1 MSQRLSHLL
10 QRSMGALARLG
21 HRRPWQALLLVTL
34 VAALAGVSA
43 SRVRLD
49 ADLSGLLPK
58 SFDSIRGLEQLQKRF
73 GGIGYVVVV
82 GQGEDLQGLRRFAD
96 DAALRLAALPEVRWV
111 DHKRSGEFL
120 KDRALYF
127 LDTADLQEVHTR
139 LQARYKYE
147 KRKANPLYVKL
158 DDEPVP
164 PLDFAD
170 IEARVA
176 GGSQKR
182 LAGDGEP
189 YYLEPNAGKTA
200 DGKTFARIVVMAKP
214 ARTSVDLAYAAQL
227 LRKAEA
233 EVAGLDPKRYGPG
246 FRADLTGT
254 FKKKVDQQGQIGAD
268 IASTSLLAL
277 ALVLA
282 YLFWHFRSVAAVAL
296 VLGPTSAGL
305 ICTYGFVGLAYGSV
319 NLLTGFL
326 GAILGG
332 LGTEHGIHL
341 VGRYAALRR
350 EGKSSEDAA
359 AEAFS
364 HTGASA
370 LVAAVVAALTFASLA
385 ISEFRAFR
393 EFGVIAAF
401 GMIAVLL
408 AYLAMLPALFALWHR
423 LAPSRPLAPP
433 LPQARAVLAH
443 WLPRA
448 AKPLLATAIAA
459 LLALGWMGRDVR
471 FDYDFAALED
481 GSLPSFRLDRE
492 VNRILGYSQTPVVL
506 LTERPEDERAVVAE
520 LNRRKAELGAASTVD
535 FVGALDDL
543 VPRDQPAKREILDR
557 IAKITDRIEA
567 AKLDPADRPRFA
579 DLRRAVAAPPF
590 SRDDLPREIRRQ
602 FEGLGSEKAGFVLVF
617 PRVSL
622 ADGEKVRALAREV
635 RTIDLGPSLGGSA
648 RTVSAAG
655 DAMVLADIL
664 EMVTRESPWVLLAA
678 LVSVLLTTWALM
690 GSLGLALVCIAP
702 TLLSLLALVGAMP
715 LFGLPFNYLNILV
728 VPVLVGTTVDGAV
741 HLVSR
746 LRSQEEPFALA
757 YSETSRAVAGG
768 LLTSAVGFGALLLAD
783 HPGLQSI
790 GKLAVLGF
798 SINLVFMLL
807 LLPAALWLARRIAKP
822 EDAGVLS

>member
-1 MSQRLSHLL
+1 MSQRLGHLV
-10 QRSMGALARLG
+10 QRSLSALARLG
-21 HRRPWQALLLVTL
+21 HRRPWHALIIAALVTG
-34 VAALAGVSA
+34 LAGLSA

-58 SFDSIRGLEQLQKRF
+58 SFDSIRGLEQLQQRF
-73 GGIGYVVVV
+73 GGVGYVVVV
-82 GQGEDLQGLRRFAD
+82 GEGEDLQGLRRFAD
-96 DAALRLAALPEVRWV
+96 DAAERLGKLPEVRWV
-111 DHKRSGEFL
+111 DHKRSSEFL

-127 LDTADLQEVHTR
+127 LDTPDLEEVHRR

-170 IEARVA
+170 LEERVA
-176 GGSQKR
+176 GGSQQR
-182 LAGDGEP
+182 LAGDGEA
-189 YYLEPNAGKTA
+189 YYLDAKAGKTA
-200 DGKTFARIVVMAKP
+200 QGKPFGRVVVMAKP
-214 ARTSVDLAYAAQL
+214 ARTSVDLAYAAEL

-233 EVAGLDPKRYGPG
+233 EVRALDPQRYGPG
-246 FRADLTGT
+246 FRLDLTGT

-268 IASTSLLAL
+268 IAATSLLAL
-277 ALVLA
+277 GLVLA

-296 VLGPTSAGL
+296 VMGPTSAGL
-305 ICTYGFVGLAYGSV
+305 ICTYGFVGAVYGSV

-341 VGRYAALRR
+341 IGRYAALRR
-350 EGKSSEDAA
+350 EGHSSEEAT

-370 LVAAVVAALTFASLA
+370 LVAALVASLTFASLA

-401 GMIAVLL
+401 GMVAVWATYMLL
-408 AYLAMLPALFALWHR
+408 LPAFFALWHR
-423 LAPSRPLAPP
+423 LAPQRSLAPP

-443 WLPRA
+443 GLPRA
-448 AKPLLATAIAA
+448 AKPLIAVGIAA
-459 LLALGWMGRDVR
+459 LLLLGWSSRDVR

-506 LTERPEDERAVVAE
+506 LTQQPEDERRVVAE
-520 LNRRKAELGAASTVD
+520 LKRRKAQLGEASTVD

-543 VPRDQPAKREILDR
+543 VPPDQPAKREILDR
-557 IAKITDRIEA
+557 IAKITERIEP
-567 AKLDPADRPRFA
+567 AKLDPADRPRFD

-590 SRDDLPREIRRQ
+590 DRAALPKEIRRQ
-602 FEGLGSEKAGFVLVF
+602 FEGLGSEKSGFVLVF

-635 RTIDLGPSLGGSA
+635 RTIDLGGG

-664 EMVTRESPWVLLAA
+664 DMVTRESPWVLLAA
-678 LVSVLLTTWALM
+678 LLSVVLTTWLLI
-690 GSLGLALVCIAP
+690 GSLGQALVCIAP

-715 LFGLPFNYLNILV
+715 LLGLPFNYLNILV

-746 LRSQEEPFALA
+746 LGSGDEPFALA

-798 SINLVFMLL
+798 TINLLFMLL
-807 LLPAALWLARRIAKP
+807 LLPAALWLVRRGKKDP
-822 EDAGVLS
+822 PVEVFS

>member
-1 MSQRLSHLL
+1 
-10 QRSMGALARLG
+10 MGALARLG

-34 VAALAGVSA
+34 VAALAGISA

-58 SFDSIRGLEQLQKRF
+58 SFASIRGLEQLQKRF

-127 LDTADLQEVHTR
+127 LDTADLEEVHKR

-164 PLDFAD
+164 PLDFGD

-182 LAGDGEP
+182 LSGDGEP

-233 EVAGLDPKRYGPG
+233 EVAALDPQRYGPG

-254 FKKKVDQQGQIGAD
+254 FKKKVDQQGQIAAD

-350 EGKSSEDAA
+350 EGKNSEDAT

-408 AYLAMLPALFALWHR
+408 AYLSMLPALFAIWHR
-423 LAPSRPLAPP
+423 LAPLRPLAPE

-448 AKPLLATAIAA
+448 AKPLIATGIAA
-459 LLALGWMGRDVR
+459 LLALGWMGREVR

-481 GSLPSFRLDRE
+481 GSLPSFRLDRD

-520 LNRRKAELGAASTVD
+520 LNNRKAKLGAASTVD

-543 VPRDQPAKREILDR
+543 VPRDQAAKREILDR
-557 IAKITDRIEA
+557 IGKITDRIEA

-590 SRDDLPREIRRQ
+590 GRDDLPPEIRRQ

-635 RTIDLGPSLGGSA
+635 RTIELANDRS
-648 RTVSAAG
+648 VSAAG

-702 TLLSLLALVGAMP
+702 TVLSLLALIGAMP
-715 LFGLPFNYLNILV
+715 LLGWPFNYLNILV

-746 LRSQEEPFALA
+746 LRSQEEPFAQA

-798 SINLVFMLL
+798 TINLVFMLL
-807 LLPAALWLARRIAKP
+807 LLPAGLWLARRVSKP
-822 EDAGVLS
+822 EDVGVLS

>member
-34 VAALAGVSA
+34 VAALAGISA

-58 SFDSIRGLEQLQKRF
+58 SFASIRGLEQLQKRF

-127 LDTADLQEVHTR
+127 LDTADLEEVHKR

-164 PLDFAD
+164 PLDFGD

-182 LAGDGEP
+182 LSGDGEP

-233 EVAGLDPKRYGPG
+233 EVAALDPQRYGPG

-254 FKKKVDQQGQIGAD
+254 FKKKVDQQGQIAAD

-350 EGKSSEDAA
+350 EGKNSEDAT

-408 AYLAMLPALFALWHR
+408 AYLSMLPALFAIWHR
-423 LAPSRPLAPP
+423 LAPLRPLAPE

-448 AKPLLATAIAA
+448 AKPLIATGIAA
-459 LLALGWMGRDVR
+459 LLALGWMARDVR

-481 GSLPSFRLDRE
+481 GSLPSFRLDRD

-520 LNRRKAELGAASTVD
+520 LNNRKAKLGAASTVD

-543 VPRDQPAKREILDR
+543 VPRDQAAKREILDR
-557 IAKITDRIEA
+557 IGKITDRIEA

-590 SRDDLPREIRRQ
+590 SRDDLPPEIRRQ

-635 RTIDLGPSLGGSA
+635 RTIELANDRS
-648 RTVSAAG
+648 VSAAG

-702 TLLSLLALVGAMP
+702 TVLSLLALIGAMP
-715 LFGLPFNYLNILV
+715 LLGWPFNYLNILV

-798 SINLVFMLL
+798 TINLVFMLL
-807 LLPAALWLARRIAKP
+807 LLPAGLWLARRVSKP
-822 EDAGVLS
+822 EDVGVLS

>member
-1 MSQRLSHLL
+1 
-10 QRSMGALARLG
+10 MGALARLG

-34 VAALAGVSA
+34 VAALAGISA

-58 SFDSIRGLEQLQKRF
+58 SFASIRGLEQLQKRF

-127 LDTADLQEVHTR
+127 LDTADLEEVHKR

-164 PLDFAD
+164 PLDFGD

-182 LAGDGEP
+182 LSGDGEP

-233 EVAGLDPKRYGPG
+233 EVAALDPQRYGPG

-254 FKKKVDQQGQIGAD
+254 FKKKVDQQGQIAAD

-350 EGKSSEDAA
+350 EGKNSEDAT

-408 AYLAMLPALFALWHR
+408 AYLSMLPALFAIWHR
-423 LAPSRPLAPP
+423 LAPLRPLAPE

-448 AKPLLATAIAA
+448 AKPLLATGIAA
-459 LLALGWMGRDVR
+459 LLALGWMARDVR

-481 GSLPSFRLDRE
+481 GSLPSFRLDRD

-520 LNRRKAELGAASTVD
+520 LNNRKAKLGAASTVD

-543 VPRDQPAKREILDR
+543 VPRDQAAKREILDR
-557 IAKITDRIEA
+557 IGKITDRIEA

-590 SRDDLPREIRRQ
+590 SRDDLPPEIRRQ

-635 RTIDLGPSLGGSA
+635 RTIELANDRS
-648 RTVSAAG
+648 VSAAG

-702 TLLSLLALVGAMP
+702 TVLSLLALIGAMP
-715 LFGLPFNYLNILV
+715 LLGWPFNYLNILV

-798 SINLVFMLL
+798 TINLVFMLL
-807 LLPAALWLARRIAKP
+807 LLPAGLWLARRVSKP
-822 EDAGVLS
+822 EDVGVLS

>member
-1 MSQRLSHLL
+1 
-10 QRSMGALARLG
+10 LG

-34 VAALAGVSA
+34 VAALAGISA

-58 SFDSIRGLEQLQKRF
+58 SFASIRGLEQLQKRF

-127 LDTADLQEVHTR
+127 LDTADLEEVHKR

-164 PLDFAD
+164 PLDFGD

-182 LAGDGEP
+182 LSGDGEP

-233 EVAGLDPKRYGPG
+233 EVAALDPQRYGPG

-254 FKKKVDQQGQIGAD
+254 FKKKVDQQGQIAAD

-350 EGKSSEDAA
+350 EGKNSEDAT

-408 AYLAMLPALFALWHR
+408 AYLSMLPALFAIWHR
-423 LAPSRPLAPP
+423 LAPLRPLAPE

-448 AKPLLATAIAA
+448 AKPLIATGIAA
-459 LLALGWMGRDVR
+459 LLALGWMGREVR

-481 GSLPSFRLDRE
+481 GSLPSFRLDRD

-520 LNRRKAELGAASTVD
+520 LNNRKAKLGAASTVD

-543 VPRDQPAKREILDR
+543 VPRDQAAKREILDR
-557 IAKITDRIEA
+557 IGKITDRIEA

-590 SRDDLPREIRRQ
+590 GRDDLPPEIRRQ

-635 RTIDLGPSLGGSA
+635 RTIELANDRS
-648 RTVSAAG
+648 VSAAG

-702 TLLSLLALVGAMP
+702 TVLSLLALIGAMP
-715 LFGLPFNYLNILV
+715 LLGWPFNYLNILV

-798 SINLVFMLL
+798 TINLVFMLL
-807 LLPAALWLARRIAKP
+807 LLPAGLWLARRVSKP
-822 EDAGVLS
+822 EDVGVLS